1 MAILLPIFIFVTLVF
16 VNPHLLSI
24 HEMINIYW
32 LFEVQLPLILSI
44 SVFFVAYIMLIWVSL
59 KVEGYIIHRKEV
71 KLETEVRDLKANLQD
86 GQAGMVERLT
96 GEFKGVVENHE
107 KQTAASIQKLE
118 KEHAKNLAD
127 LEKEVTAIKK
137 QVSKIK

>member
-16 VNPHLLSI
+16 INPDILGI
-24 HEMINIYW
+24 YAVINIYW
-32 LFEVQLPLILSI
+32 LTEVRIPLILSI

-86 GQAGMVERLT
+86 GQAGMIERLT
-96 GEFKGVVENHE
+96 GEFKDVVENHE

-127 LEKEVTAIKK
+127 LEKEVTALKK